1 MKVLMKTKAYELK
14 NGVLTGLSGFRD
26 WVLMK
31 DTKYVRRTKRGKAK
45 T

>member
-1 MKVLMKTKAYELK
+1 MKTKFYKLK
-14 NGVLTGLSGFRD
+14 NGVLTELSEFRD